1 MHAPL
6 IGLQL
11 HICQGF
17 TSCLGDDWLCLM
29 QSFVGLGIFWVI
41 LLGITGAY
49 VLNYIKE
56 EEASGK

>member
-1 MHAPL
+1 M
-6 IGLQL
+6 
-11 HICQGF
+11 
-17 TSCLGDDWLCLM
+17 M
-29 QSFVGLGIFWVI
+29 QSFAGLGIFWVI